1 MAKAFVNTKLD
12 VVHFPGDEVDIVQE
26 GFFEEMKLNSHLI
39 RLHSLQSEHLN
50 NNHPAAACAEYLSA
64 TTTLGKFTNTN
75 ISSYIPSMAFMYA
88 IGRNGSLHESTAV
101 HKRANFGT
109 HSKKKHVDAF
119 CARKLFLPDLF
130 ANARSGLQE
139 SLRV

>member
-12 VVHFPGDEVDIVQE
+12 VVHFPGDEMDIVQE

-50 NNHPAAACAEYLSA
+50 NNHLAAACAEYLSA
-64 TTTLGKFTNTN
+64 MTTLGEFTNTN
-75 ISSYIPSMAFMYA
+75 ISSYVPSMAFMYA

-101 HKRANFGT
+101 HMPIR
-109 HSKKKHVDAF
+109 
-119 CARKLFLPDLF
+119 P
-130 ANARSGLQE
+130 RSGTKK
-139 SLRV
+139 RIN